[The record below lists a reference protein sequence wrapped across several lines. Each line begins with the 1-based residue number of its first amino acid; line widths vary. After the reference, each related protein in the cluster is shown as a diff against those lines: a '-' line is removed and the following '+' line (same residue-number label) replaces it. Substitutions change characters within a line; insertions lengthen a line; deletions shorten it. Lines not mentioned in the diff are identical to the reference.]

1 MKLQS
6 ILALAVIIPLLSVLH
21 AEDSPLEK
29 QMQILAKG
37 TKQLSMQVNDPSR
50 QQSTV
55 TLIESLRKAALD
67 SQNLQPRKTATVPQ
81 ADQAPFL
88 AAYKAQ
94 IQKLSDTYG
103 QIEEAVKAG
112 QYDNAKSLL
121 GKLGQLKKEGHGK
134 FKQD

>member
-1 MKLQS
+1 MKLLPVLT
-6 ILALAVIIPLLSVLH
+6 LAAIIPLSSLLH

-29 QMQILAKG
+29 QMQILARG
-37 TKQLSMQVNDPSR
+37 TKQLSAQVNDPSR

-55 TLIESLRKAALD
+55 TLIESLRKATFD
-67 SQNLQPRKTATVPQ
+67 SQNLEPRKTTTVSQ
-81 ADQAPFL
+81 TDRAPFL
-88 AAYKAQ
+88 AAYKTQ
-94 IQKLSDTYG
+94 MQKLADTYG

-121 GKLGQLKKEGHGK
+121 GKLGQLKKEGHEK

>member
-1 MKLQS
+1 M
-6 ILALAVIIPLLSVLH
+6 
-21 AEDSPLEK
+21 
-29 QMQILAKG
+29 
-37 TKQLSMQVNDPSR
+37 
-50 QQSTV
+50 